1 LVQRLLQRGRQG
13 FEQREQHGER
23 AGSDL
28 GKPKALPG
36 TWITGSI
43 KPNPVA
49 RMAPSSTQTPQ
60 RGTGRGIG
68 IRTAAGSDERAH
80 GQLHVYDGDG
90 KGKSQAA
97 LGVVLRTI
105 GLGICEQKRTRV
117 LLLRFLKGPGRAYD
131 EDAAIEALQQGFP
144 HLIDQVRTG
153 RGDYFTAE
161 EATPF
166 DRQEAQRGWDIAKG
180 AIASDLYSVVV
191 LDELNP
197 VLDLGLLDA
206 DEVARTLACKPP
218 GMEVICTGRGAPKEL
233 VQLADLHSEMRA
245 HQQMDPGITGIE
257 IYTGDGKGKSTSA
270 LGKGLQAI
278 GRGISQD
285 KSHRV
290 LILQWLKG
298 GAGYTE
304 DAAIAALRESYP
316 HLVDH
321 LRSGRDAIVWRGQQ
335 QPIDYVEAERA
346 WEIARAAI
354 SSGLYKTVILDE
366 INPTVDLELLPV
378 EPIVQTLLRK
388 PAETEVILT
397 GRCKNRLAY
406 FELASV
412 YSEMVCHKHYAE
424 RGVDLKRGVDY

>member
-1 LVQRLLQRGRQG
+1 
-13 FEQREQHGER
+13 
-23 AGSDL
+23 
-28 GKPKALPG
+28 
-36 TWITGSI
+36 
-43 KPNPVA
+43 
-49 RMAPSSTQTPQ
+49 MAPQATSAASS
-60 RGTGRGIG
+60 RSTGRGIG
-68 IRTAAGSDERAH
+68 IRTAADGNERSR
-80 GQLHVYDGDG
+80 GQVHVYDGEG

-105 GLGICEQKRTRV
+105 GLGICEQKQTRV

-153 RGDYFTAE
+153 RGEFFGADEITRI
-161 EATPF
+161 
-166 DRQEAQRGWDIAKG
+166 DIQEAQRGWTIAKG
-180 AIASDLYSVVV
+180 AIASELYSVVV

-197 VLDLGLLDA
+197 VLDLGLLDTE
-206 DEVARTLACKPP
+206 EVVRTLAAKPP
-218 GMEVICTGRGAPKEL
+218 GMEVIVTGRGAPRAL
-233 VQLADLHSEMRA
+233 VQIADLHSEMRA
-245 HQQMDPGITGIE
+245 HRRADRAEEATSDQAAGLDGVE
-257 IYTGDGKGKSTSA
+257 VYTGEGKGKSTSA
-270 LGKGLQAI
+270 LGKALQAI

-298 GAGYTE
+298 GSGYTE

-366 INPTVDLELLPV
+366 INPTVDLELIPV

-397 GRCKNRLAY
+397 GRCKHPPAY
-406 FELASV
+406 FDLASV
-412 YSEMVCHKHYAE
+412 HSEMVCHKHYAE

>member
-1 LVQRLLQRGRQG
+1 
-13 FEQREQHGER
+13 
-23 AGSDL
+23 
-28 GKPKALPG
+28 
-36 TWITGSI
+36 
-43 KPNPVA
+43 
-49 RMAPSSTQTPQ
+49 MSSTQRPQ
-60 RGTGRGIG
+60 RTTGRGIG
-68 IRTAAGSDERAH
+68 IRTAAGAEERTY

-153 RGDYFTAE
+153 RGDFFTAE
-161 EATPF
+161 QASKF

-197 VLDLGLLDA
+197 VLDLGLLDI
-206 DEVARTLACKPP
+206 DEVTRTLAAKPA
-218 GMEVICTGRGAPKEL
+218 GMEVICTGRGAPRPL
-233 VQLADLHSEMRA
+233 IQLADLHSEMRA
-245 HQQMDPGITGIE
+245 HRRQSSAAGEDQQPQGLDGIE
-257 IYTGDGKGKSTSA
+257 IYTGEGKGKSTSA

-298 GAGYTE
+298 GSGYTE

-335 QPIDYVEAERA
+335 LPIDYVEAERA

-388 PAETEVILT
+388 PTETEVILT
-397 GRCKNRLAY
+397 GRCKNRPAY
-406 FELASV
+406 FDLASV
-412 YSEMVCHKHYAE
+412 HSEMVCHKHYAE

>member
-1 LVQRLLQRGRQG
+1 MSSSSTGTPQRSSSRGTGRQAVRG
-13 FEQREQHGER
+13 TER
-23 AGSDL
+23 QA
-28 GKPKALPG
+28 
-36 TWITGSI
+36 
-43 KPNPVA
+43 V
-49 RMAPSSTQTPQ
+49 

-68 IRTAAGSDERAH
+68 IRTAARSDERSH

-105 GLGICEQKRTRV
+105 GLGICEQKHTRV

-131 EDAAIEALQQGFP
+131 EDGAIEALQQGFP

-153 RGDYFTAE
+153 RGDFFTAE
-161 EATPF
+161 EVTRF

-197 VLDLGLLDA
+197 VLDLGLLDVE
-206 DEVARTLACKPP
+206 EVCRTLAAKPE
-218 GMEVICTGRGAPKEL
+218 GMEVICTGRGAPAQL
-233 VQLADLHSEMRA
+233 IQLADLHSEMRGHRRRLEHGEPA
-245 HQQMDPGITGIE
+245 GESSAELPLGLEGIE
-257 IYTGDGKGKSTSA
+257 IYTGEGKGKSTSA
-270 LGKGLQAI
+270 LGKALQAI

-298 GAGYTE
+298 GSGYTE

-335 QPIDYVEAERA
+335 LPIDYVEAERA

-354 SSGLYKTVILDE
+354 ASGLYKTVILDE

-388 PAETEVILT
+388 PADTEVILT
-397 GRCKNRLAY
+397 GRCKNRPAY
-406 FELASV
+406 FDLAAV
-412 YSEMVCHKHYAE
+412 HSEMVCHKHYAE

>member
-1 LVQRLLQRGRQG
+1 
-13 FEQREQHGER
+13 
-23 AGSDL
+23 
-28 GKPKALPG
+28 
-36 TWITGSI
+36 
-43 KPNPVA
+43 
-49 RMAPSSTQTPQ
+49 MAPTSSAASGAPS
-60 RGTGRGIG
+60 RAIG
-68 IRTAAGSDERAH
+68 IRTAAGSHERSH

-105 GLGICEQKRTRV
+105 GLGICERKRTRV

-131 EDAAIEALQQGFP
+131 EDSAIEALQQGFP

-153 RGDYFTAE
+153 RGDYFNAE
-161 EATPF
+161 EATRF
-166 DRQEAQRGWDIAKG
+166 DRQEAQRGWDIARG
-180 AIASDLYSVVV
+180 AIASALYSVVV
-191 LDELNP
+191 LDELSP
-197 VLDLGLLDA
+197 VLDLGLL
-206 DEVARTLACKPP
+206 EVEEVVRTLAARPA
-218 GMEVICTGRGAPKEL
+218 GMEVIVTGRGAPRSL

-245 HQQMDPGITGIE
+245 HRRGSNDSEGIAGLE
-257 IYTGDGKGKSTSA
+257 IYTGEGKGKSTSA
-270 LGKGLQAI
+270 LGKALQAI

-298 GAGYTE
+298 GSGYTE

-366 INPTVDLELLPV
+366 LNPTVDLELLPV
-378 EPIVQTLLRK
+378 EPIMQTLLRK
-388 PAETEVILT
+388 PAETEVIIT
-397 GRCKNRLAY
+397 GRCKNPPAY
-406 FELASV
+406 FDLASV
-412 YSEMVCHKHYAE
+412 HSEMVCHKHYAE

>member
-1 LVQRLLQRGRQG
+1 MTSTTSTTR
-13 FEQREQHGER
+13 
-23 AGSDL
+23 
-28 GKPKALPG
+28 
-36 TWITGSI
+36 
-43 KPNPVA
+43 
-49 RMAPSSTQTPQ
+49 SSR

-68 IRTAAGSDERAH
+68 IRTAAGSEERAH
-80 GQLHVYDGDG
+80 GQLHVYDGEG

-105 GLGICEQKRTRV
+105 GLGICERQRTRV

-153 RGDYFTAE
+153 RGEHFGAE
-161 EATPF
+161 EATRF
-166 DRQEAQRGWDIAKG
+166 DRQEAQRGWDIARG
-180 AIASDLYSVVV
+180 AFASDLYSVVV

-197 VLDLGLLDA
+197 VLDLGLLDTA
-206 DEVARTLACKPP
+206 EVVRTLSAKPP
-218 GMEVICTGRGAPKEL
+218 GMEVICTGRGAPAGL

-245 HQQMDPGITGIE
+245 HRRRRSPGEEAASDAAERGIDGIE
-257 IYTGDGKGKSTSA
+257 IYTGEGKGKSTSA
-270 LGKGLQAI
+270 LGKALQAI

-298 GAGYTE
+298 GSGYTE

-354 SSGLYKTVILDE
+354 ASGLYKTVILDE
-366 INPTVDLELLPV
+366 LNPTVDLELLPV
-378 EPIVQTLLRK
+378 EPIMQTLLRK
-388 PAETEVILT
+388 PAETEVIIT
-397 GRCKNRLAY
+397 GRCKSRPAY
-406 FELASV
+406 FDLASV
-412 YSEMVCHKHYAE
+412 HSEMVCHKHYAE

>member
-1 LVQRLLQRGRQG
+1 M
-13 FEQREQHGER
+13 
-23 AGSDL
+23 S
-28 GKPKALPG
+28 
-36 TWITGSI
+36 
-43 KPNPVA
+43 
-49 RMAPSSTQTPQ
+49 SSTQTTQ

-68 IRTAAGSDERAH
+68 IRTAAGSNERSH
-80 GQLHVYDGDG
+80 GQLHVYDGEG

-105 GLGICEQKRTRV
+105 GLGICERRQTRV
-117 LLLRFLKGPGRAYD
+117 LLLRFLKGPGRSYD

-153 RGDYFTAE
+153 RGDYFSADQVTRVDVAE
-161 EATPF
+161 AE
-166 DRQEAQRGWDIAKG
+166 RGWTIAKG
-180 AIASDLYSVVV
+180 ALASELYSVVV

-206 DEVARTLACKPP
+206 QEVVRTLAAKPS
-218 GMEVICTGRGAPKEL
+218 GMEVIVTGRGAPREL
-233 VQLADLHSEMRA
+233 VRIADLHSEMRA
-245 HQQMDPGITGIE
+245 HRRADDAIELGPDGILLPAGLDGIE
-257 IYTGDGKGKSTSA
+257 IYTGEGKGKSTSA
-270 LGKGLQAI
+270 LGKALQAI

-298 GAGYTE
+298 GSGYTE

-397 GRCKNRLAY
+397 GRCKNPPAY
-406 FELASV
+406 FDLASV
-412 YSEMVCHKHYAE
+412 HSEMVCHKHYAE

>member
-1 LVQRLLQRGRQG
+1 
-13 FEQREQHGER
+13 
-23 AGSDL
+23 
-28 GKPKALPG
+28 
-36 TWITGSI
+36 
-43 KPNPVA
+43 
-49 RMAPSSTQTPQ
+49 MSSTQRPQ
-60 RGTGRGIG
+60 RTTGRGIG
-68 IRTAAGSDERAH
+68 IRTAAGAEERAY

-153 RGDYFTAE
+153 RGDFFTAE
-161 EATPF
+161 QASKF
-166 DRQEAQRGWDIAKG
+166 DRKEAQRGWDIAKG

-197 VLDLGLLDA
+197 VLDLGLLDI
-206 DEVARTLACKPP
+206 DEVTRTLAAKPA
-218 GMEVICTGRGAPKEL
+218 GMEVICTGRGAPRPL
-233 VQLADLHSEMRA
+233 IQLADLHSEMRA
-245 HQQMDPGITGIE
+245 HRRQSSAAGEDQQPQGLDGIE
-257 IYTGDGKGKSTSA
+257 IYTGEGKGKSTSA

-298 GAGYTE
+298 GSGYTE

-335 QPIDYVEAERA
+335 LPIDYVEAERA

-388 PAETEVILT
+388 PTETEVILT
-397 GRCKNRLAY
+397 GRCKNRPAY
-406 FELASV
+406 FDLASV
-412 YSEMVCHKHYAE
+412 HSEMVCHKHYAE

>member
-1 LVQRLLQRGRQG
+1 
-13 FEQREQHGER
+13 
-23 AGSDL
+23 
-28 GKPKALPG
+28 
-36 TWITGSI
+36 
-43 KPNPVA
+43 
-49 RMAPSSTQTPQ
+49 MAPQATSATKTS

-68 IRTAAGSDERAH
+68 IRTAAGSNERSH

-105 GLGICEQKRTRV
+105 GLGICEQKQTRV
-117 LLLRFLKGPGRAYD
+117 LLLRFLKGPGRSYD

-153 RGDYFTAE
+153 RGEFFGANEVTRVDI
-161 EATPF
+161 
-166 DRQEAQRGWDIAKG
+166 QEAQRGWTIAKG
-180 AIASDLYSVVV
+180 AIASELYSVVV

-206 DEVARTLACKPP
+206 EEVVRTLAAKPA
-218 GMEVICTGRGAPKEL
+218 GMEVIVTGRGAPRSL
-233 VQLADLHSEMRA
+233 VQIADLHSEMRA
-245 HQQMDPGITGIE
+245 HRRRDAVSELDPGLDELPAAGLDGIE
-257 IYTGDGKGKSTSA
+257 VYTGEGKGKSTSA
-270 LGKGLQAI
+270 LGKALQAI

-298 GAGYTE
+298 GSGYTE

-388 PAETEVILT
+388 PSETEVILT
-397 GRCKNRLAY
+397 GRCKNPPAY
-406 FELASV
+406 FDLASV
-412 YSEMVCHKHYAE
+412 HSEMVCHKHYAE

>member
-1 LVQRLLQRGRQG
+1 M
-13 FEQREQHGER
+13 
-23 AGSDL
+23 
-28 GKPKALPG
+28 
-36 TWITGSI
+36 T
-43 KPNPVA
+43 
-49 RMAPSSTQTPQ
+49 
-60 RGTGRGIG
+60 GIG
-68 IRTAAGSDERAH
+68 IVTAADSQERSQ
-80 GQLHVYDGDG
+80 GQLHIYDGEG

-105 GLGICEQKRTRV
+105 GLGICEARKTRV
-117 LLLRFLKGPGRAYD
+117 LLLRFLKGPGRSYD

-153 RGDYFTAE
+153 RADFFSAE
-161 EATPF
+161 EANKF
-166 DRQEAQRGWDIAKG
+166 DKSEAERGWSIAKG
-180 AIASDLYSVVV
+180 AIASALYSVVV

-197 VLDLGLLDA
+197 VIDLGLLNPQ
-206 DEVARTLACKPP
+206 EVVKTLNKRPP
-218 GMEVICTGRGAPKEL
+218 GMEIIITGRAAPSGLIKI
-233 VQLADLHSEMRA
+233 ADLHSEMRA
-245 HQQMDPGITGIE
+245 HRKPSKEKTFFKNESTGGIE

-270 LGKGLQAI
+270 LGKALQAI

-298 GAGYTE
+298 GDGYTE

-354 SSGLYKTVILDE
+354 ASGLYKTVILDE
-366 INPTVDLELLPV
+366 LNPTVDLELLPV
-378 EPIVQTLLRK
+378 EPIVQTLLKK
-388 PAETEVILT
+388 PSETEVIIT
-397 GRCKNRLAY
+397 GRCKNPPSY
-406 FELASV
+406 FDLASV
-412 YSEMVCHKHYAE
+412 HSEMVCHKHYAE
-424 RGVDLKRGVDY
+424 QGIDLKRGVDY